1 MEKKINVLVRRKTGS
16 TRGRTPKNLPDVHV
30 DELITEIPKMDKP
43 FNKVAEMTWSKIC
56 ETLIHRD
63 KLKPNHLILI
73 NQCANAYAISTASI
87 HDLEYNGFTRET
99 SQGFRP
105 AIHVIR
111 TSYATLFSKL
121 YNQLGLDPKAELY
134 DCMATNVGRG
144 QIELSNE
151 YDNF

>member
-30 DELITEIPKMDKP
+30 DELITEI
-43 FNKVAEMTWSKIC
+43 TWSKIC

-134 DCMATNVGRG
+134 DCMANNVGRG

-151 YDNF
+151 YDSF